1 MAHQNT
7 MWQYDGLKDPD
18 RHSSKPLSESE
29 VEAHVRDVTAL
40 ASTIFID
47 SDSPFPISRGFE

>member
-1 MAHQNT
+1 

-47 SDSPFPISRGFE
+47 LDSPFPIARGFE

>member
-18 RHSSKPLSESE
+18 RHSSKPLSKSE

-47 SDSPFPISRGFE
+47 SDSPFPIARGFE